1 MSYME
6 LFSIISKPWASIKE
20 IKLIANCGRDTAIKI
35 RKDIESKI
43 TNTGKKL
50 PKSKTIVVPMK
61 DVLDY
66 LQLDID
72 YIRDMAIR
80 ENKVKTNGLIGQK

>member
-20 IKLIANCGRDTAIKI
+20 IRLIANCGRDTAIKI
-35 RKDIESKI
+35 RKEIENKI
-43 TNTGKKL
+43 NENGKKL

-66 LQLDID
+66 LNLDIN
-72 YIRDMAIR
+72 YITDMAIK
-80 ENKVKTNGLIGQK
+80 EKKVKTSRLI

>member
-1 MSYME
+1 ME

-20 IKLIANCGRDTAIKI
+20 IRLIANCGRDTAIKI
-35 RKDIESKI
+35 RKEIENKI
-43 TNTGKKL
+43 NENGKKL

-66 LQLDID
+66 LNLDIN
-72 YIRDMAIR
+72 YITDMAIK
-80 ENKVKTNGLIGQK
+80 EKKVKTSRLI